1 MPRTF
6 VINCKGSEDRWEN
19 YTDKK
24 YERWLGTHYKELPDG
39 DPRFK
44 KMVSYY
50 NINPNEHKAKVGCLV
65 SHTNLWRY
73 LITNKMNDVL
83 VLEDDAVEVDRIPK
97 NLPVDGVTYLG
108 GLSWN
113 LKTLDGPK
121 KMALEDGIYLVDDFK
136 ILMTMSYYIPT
147 WEIAKELL
155 DYVESQ
161 KRYRAIDI
169 MMTKAPSTFYMSYPA
184 SFEERGDPSII
195 RQTKNKRSNK
205 YYRWV

>member
-1 MPRTF
+1 MRTF
-6 VINCKGSEDRWEN
+6 VINCDGSEDRWEK

-24 YERWLGTHYKELPDG
+24 YERWAGTHWKELPDG

-44 KMVSYY
+44 KMVSYH

-73 LITNKMNDVL
+73 IVCNKMNDIL
-83 VLEDDAVEVDRIPK
+83 ILEDDAVEVGSVPE
-97 NLPVDGVTYLG
+97 NLPTDGVTYLG
-108 GLSWN
+108 GLFWN

-121 KMALEDGIYLVDDFK
+121 KISLENGIYLVDDFK
-136 ILMTMSYYIPT
+136 IMMALSYYFPT

-161 KRYRAIDI
+161 KRLRALDI
-169 MMTKAPSTFYMSYPA
+169 MMPKAPCTFYISYPG
-184 SFEERGDPSII
+184 SYEEKGDQSLI
-195 RQTKNKRSNK
+195 RNKKNKRSNK
-205 YYRWV
+205 YYQWV